1 MIIVCAYS
9 PNFILAKSFCHND
22 SLGKKYPG
30 LNFSLFYIFWPPNGW
45 KVMSQKAH
53 SQCKRKRMGA
63 DIIQMWVQIP
73 PLLLKKKS
81 APLLWYHIVV
91 RWSWEMHVEPSARHL
106 EDSYWKLPPP
116 PLPSQLSSNP
126 VAAHAYHNVFIHTG
140 SLLKCWNGGSHK
152 YGPLHPLLQLIREFV
167 FHDDRNDGY
176 CTGWHDR
183 PFQGWDFTF
192 KILIKSSCLLLCC
205 WRLGKKQGENHLLPR
220 YKGALTARAAG
231 IPSKAQTAWSS
242 QYSVPCPHLSQ
253 DRTCSSIVLSICST
267 EQKPVRS
274 QVKHGS
280 EPLPLSSLLANGP

>member
-1 MIIVCAYS
+1 
-9 PNFILAKSFCHND
+9 
-22 SLGKKYPG
+22 
-30 LNFSLFYIFWPPNGW
+30 
-45 KVMSQKAH
+45 MSQKAH

-126 VAAHAYHNVFIHTG
+126 VAAHAYHNVFIHTD

-183 PFQGWDFTF
+183 PFQGET
-192 KILIKSSCLLLCC
+192 LRLRSS
-205 WRLGKKQGENHLLPR
+205 
-220 YKGALTARAAG
+220 
-231 IPSKAQTAWSS
+231 SKAAACLFAVGGWERNKGRITCFPDTR
-242 QYSVPCPHLSQ
+242 VPWLPGQLAFRPKHRQPGVLNTRCPVPTSPK
-253 DRTCSSIVLSICST
+253 T
-267 EQKPVRS
+267 ELVHQ
-274 QVKHGS
+274 
-280 EPLPLSSLLANGP
+280 